1 MSKMNNEVMEQLL
14 RDLAANV
21 GYDLIPAPFET
32 PLEEASIEGLPDSKQ
47 FFWPVP
53 VSVLNDKEHEEF
65 RKMCVEADIID
76 TVCTT
81 SLFWPSDENDHVAIL
96 LIDVTRRRRGC
107 IKFVDSSAWDISDE
121 TDMAAVCNMLI
132 HDLFPGE
139 NLLAFQMNENAM
151 DDGLDDRWNEQVR
164 LVSACKVGDS
174 LLPHYYM
181 LRPVAKQGF
190 KYVRL
195 DDVFTIED
203 LESAYTWQRI
213 EKQRM
218 AIDNDSDDLYD
229 IRGYKFNDYVIELN
243 VPAIIVSTH
252 GEFLPQKIVPGKSPV
267 AIDLKEKIVLIPR
280 SYLKKPLDLDCCVEQ
295 LNKEMTLR
303 QLPFLPNPD
312 AHLEEDD
319 LIGVLI
325 EIPEN

>member
-1 MSKMNNEVMEQLL
+1 MNKMNIEVMEQLL
-14 RDLAANV
+14 KDLAANV
-21 GYDLIPAPFET
+21 GYDLIPAPFDT
-32 PLEEASIEGLPDSKQ
+32 PFEEASIEGLPDSKQ

-53 VSVLNDKEHEEF
+53 TSVLNDKEHEEF

-81 SLFWPSDENDHVAIL
+81 SLPWPSDENDHVAIL

-121 TDMAAVCNMLI
+121 TDMAAVCNMLV
-132 HDLFPGE
+132 HDLFPGDD
-139 NLLAFQMNENAM
+139 LLAFQMNEDAM
-151 DDGLDDRWNEQVR
+151 DEGLEYRWNEQVR

-174 LLPHYYM
+174 LLPRSYI

-195 DDVFTIED
+195 DEVFSIED
-203 LESAYTWQRI
+203 LESAKICKTLCNKMPDI
-213 EKQRM
+213 DFEELNGFKF
-218 AIDNDSDDLYD
+218 IDNLM
-229 IRGYKFNDYVIELN
+229 ELN
-243 VPAIIVSTH
+243 VPAIVISAY
-252 GEFLPQKIVPGKSPV
+252 GDLQPQKVIPENEHVV
-267 AIDLKEKIVLIPR
+267 IDMNEKIVLIPR
-280 SYLKKPLDLDCCVEQ
+280 SNFGKPLDLDYCVEQ

-303 QLPFLPNPD
+303 QLPFLPYPD
-312 AHLEEDD
+312 ARLIEEY
-319 LIGVLI
+319 LMGVLI

>member
-1 MSKMNNEVMEQLL
+1 MSKMNIDVMEQLL
-14 RDLAANV
+14 KDLAANV
-21 GYDLIPAPFET
+21 GYDLIPAPFDT
-32 PLEEASIEGLPDSKQ
+32 PFVEASVEGLPDSKQ

-53 VSVLNDKEHEEF
+53 ASVLNDKKHEEF

-81 SLFWPSDENDHVAIL
+81 SLPWPSDENDHVAIL

-107 IKFVDSSAWDISDE
+107 IKFVDSSAWDISKE

-139 NLLAFQMNENAM
+139 DLLAFQMNVDAM
-151 DDGLDDRWNEQVR
+151 DEGLDDRWNEQVR
-164 LVSACKVGDS
+164 LVSACKVRDS
-174 LLPHYYM
+174 LLPRNYL

-195 DDVFTIED
+195 DEVFLIEN
-203 LESAYTWQRI
+203 LESAKTCKILCNQLPDI
-213 EKQRM
+213 DFEELNGFKF
-218 AIDNDSDDLYD
+218 IDNLMKLD
-229 IRGYKFNDYVIELN
+229 
-243 VPAIIVSTH
+243 VPAIVISAY
-252 GEFLPQKIVPGKSPV
+252 GDFRPQKVVPENTPV
-267 AIDLKEKIVLIPR
+267 VIDMNDNIVLIPW
-280 SYLKKPLDLDCCVEQ
+280 SYLENPLDLDYCVEQ

-303 QLPFLPNPD
+303 QLPFSPYPD
-312 AHLEEDD
+312 ARLTEED
-319 LIGVLI
+319 LKGVLI